1 MIVRGIDISSWQ
13 KGLVSLPVDFAIFKI
28 SEGRTWSDPCFD
40 DFYELAKREGVPV
53 GAYVFSYA
61 TTEEIARQEANKALS
76 LLKGRYLP
84 LGLYMD
90 VESAEMLALSDSKLT
105 AVVKA
110 FCDTV
115 RDAGYVAGA
124 YGSAGQ
130 LWAKVGPPYV
140 GDIIVWAASW
150 GAKPSISCDLWQYTD
165 NERILGYNGPVD
177 GDEALS
183 ERFIAMVKGSAPVP
197 TPTPTPTDDYIKIK
211 MPVVKYGDK
220 GNAVKLM
227 QTLLIMKGC
236 SCGWTG
242 ADGDF
247 GPKTEGALVMFKS
260 KKGLSG
266 ETCDP
271 VTWAALLEV

>member
-1 MIVRGIDISSWQ
+1 MKGIDISSWQ

-40 DFYELAKREGVPV
+40 EFYELAKREGVPV

-76 LLKGRYLP
+76 LLKGRDLP
-84 LGLYMD
+84 LGLYID

-115 RDAGYVAGA
+115 RDGGYVAGA
-124 YGSAGQ
+124 YGSSGQ
-130 LWAKVGPPYV
+130 LWAKVGPSYV

-165 NERILGYNGPVD
+165 NERISGYNGPVD

-183 ERFIAMVKGSAPVP
+183 ERFIAMVKGSAPAP
-197 TPTPTPTDDYIKIK
+197 APTDDYIKIK

-260 KKGLSG
+260 KNGLAG

-271 VTWAALLEV
+271 PTWAALLEV

>member
-1 MIVRGIDISSWQ
+1 MKGIDISSWQ

-28 SEGRTWSDPCFD
+28 SEGRSWSDPCFD

-76 LLKGRYLP
+76 LLKGRDLP
-84 LGLYMD
+84 LGLYID

-115 RDAGYVAGA
+115 RDAGYIAGA
-124 YGSAGQ
+124 YGSSGQ
-130 LWAKVGPPYV
+130 LWAKVGPSYV

-165 NERILGYNGPVD
+165 NERISGYNGPVD

-183 ERFIAMVKGSAPVP
+183 ERFIAMVKGFAPAP
-197 TPTPTPTDDYIKIK
+197 APAPTDDYIKIK

-260 KKGLSG
+260 KNGLAG

-271 VTWAALLEV
+271 QTWAALLEV

>member
-1 MIVRGIDISSWQ
+1 MKGIDISSWQ

-40 DFYELAKREGVPV
+40 EFYELAKREGVPV

-84 LGLYMD
+84 LGLYID
-90 VESAEMLALSDSKLT
+90 VESAEMLSLSDSKLT

-115 RDAGYVAGA
+115 RDGGYVAGA
-124 YGSAGQ
+124 YGSSGQ
-130 LWAKVGPPYV
+130 LWAKVGPSYV

-165 NERILGYNGPVD
+165 NERISGYNGPVD

-183 ERFIAMVKGSAPVP
+183 ERFIAMVKGSAPAP
-197 TPTPTPTDDYIKIK
+197 APAPTDDYIKIK

-260 KKGLSG
+260 KNGLTG

-271 VTWAALLEV
+271 QTWAALLEV

>member
-1 MIVRGIDISSWQ
+1 MKGIDISSWQ
-13 KGLVSLPVDFAIFKI
+13 RGLVSLPVDFAIFKI
-28 SEGRTWSDPCFD
+28 SEGRSWSDPCFD
-40 DFYELAKREGVPV
+40 EFYDLAKREGVPV

-84 LGLYMD
+84 LGLYID

-115 RDAGYVAGA
+115 RDAGYIAGA
-124 YGSAGQ
+124 YGSSGQ
-130 LWAKVGPPYV
+130 LWAKVGPSYV

-165 NERILGYNGPVD
+165 NERISGYNGPVD

-183 ERFIAMVKGSAPVP
+183 ERFIALVNGTTPAPAP
-197 TPTPTPTDDYIKIK
+197 APAPTDDYIKIK

-260 KKGLSG
+260 KNGLTG

-271 VTWAALLEV
+271 QTWAALLEV

>member
-1 MIVRGIDISSWQ
+1 MKGIDISSWQ

-40 DFYELAKREGVPV
+40 EFYELAKREGVPV
-53 GAYVFSYA
+53 GAYAFSYA

-76 LLKGRYLP
+76 LLKGRDLP
-84 LGLYMD
+84 LGLYID

-110 FCDTV
+110 FCDTI

-124 YGSAGQ
+124 YGSSGQ
-130 LWAKVGPPYV
+130 LWAKVGPSYV

-165 NERILGYNGPVD
+165 NERISGYNGPVD

-183 ERFIAMVKGSAPVP
+183 ERFIAMVKGSAPAP
-197 TPTPTPTDDYIKIK
+197 KPEPTDDYIKIK

-260 KKGLSG
+260 KNGLAG
-266 ETCDP
+266 ETCDTQ
-271 VTWAALLEV
+271 TWAALLEV

>member
-1 MIVRGIDISSWQ
+1 MKGIDISSWQ

-40 DFYELAKREGVPV
+40 DFYELAKRAGVPV
-53 GAYVFSYA
+53 GAYAFSYA

-76 LLKGRYLP
+76 LLKGRDLP
-84 LGLYMD
+84 LGLYID

-115 RDAGYVAGA
+115 RDAGYIAGA
-124 YGSAGQ
+124 YGSSGQ
-130 LWAKVGPPYV
+130 LWAKVGPSYV

-165 NERILGYNGPVD
+165 NERISGYNGPVD

-183 ERFIAMVKGSAPVP
+183 ERFIAMVKGSAPAP
-197 TPTPTPTDDYIKIK
+197 APKPAPTPTDDYIKIK

-260 KKGLSG
+260 KNGLTG

-271 VTWAALLEV
+271 QTWGALLEV

>member
-1 MIVRGIDISSWQ
+1 MKGIDISSWQ

-53 GAYVFSYA
+53 GAYAFSYA

-76 LLKGRYLP
+76 LLKGRDLP
-84 LGLYMD
+84 LGLYID

-115 RDAGYVAGA
+115 RDGGYVAGA
-124 YGSAGQ
+124 YGSSGQ
-130 LWAKVGPPYV
+130 LWAKVGPSYV

-150 GAKPSISCDLWQYTD
+150 GAKPSVSCDLWQYTD
-165 NERILGYNGPVD
+165 NERISGYNGPVD

-183 ERFIAMVKGSAPVP
+183 ERFIAMVKGSAPAP
-197 TPTPTPTDDYIKIK
+197 APAPTDDYIKIK

-236 SCGWTG
+236 SCGWAG

-260 KKGLSG
+260 KNGLTG
-266 ETCDP
+266 ETCDSP
-271 VTWAALLEV
+271 TWAALLEV